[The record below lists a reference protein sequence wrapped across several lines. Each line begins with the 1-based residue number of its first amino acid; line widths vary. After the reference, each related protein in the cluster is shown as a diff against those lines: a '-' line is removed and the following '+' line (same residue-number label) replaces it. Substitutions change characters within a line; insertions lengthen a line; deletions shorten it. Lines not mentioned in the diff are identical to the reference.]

1 MKVLIVKNIAR
12 ESPGLL
18 MEILE
23 ENKIEFYIYEYEKD
37 RVFHSPED
45 YGGIFV
51 FGGPDSANDE
61 TEKMIKE
68 INGVKEFLAK
78 RIPYFGVC
86 LGLQVMVK
94 ALGGNVKKNPIKEI
108 GWRDPKERIFKVSL
122 TDEGK
127 KDPIFEGI
135 GSDFDVFQLHG
146 ETVELTQQM
155 KLLGTGEYCTNQIVK
170 YGENAYGFQGHIELS
185 PEIFYTWIQED
196 EDLARLDKFQLNKD
210 YNKIREKYES
220 NGKRI
225 LNNFLYVS
233 GIKVK

>member
-18 MEILE
+18 MDILE
-23 ENKIEFYIYEYEKD
+23 ERKIEFYIYEYEKD
-37 RVFHSPED
+37 KEFPSPED
-45 YGGIFV
+45 YGAIFV

-68 INGVKEFLAK
+68 IKGVKKFLAK
-78 RIPYFGVC
+78 KIPYFGVC

-94 ALGGNVKKNPIKEI
+94 ALEGNVKKNQIKEV
-108 GWRDPKERIFKVSL
+108 GWRDPKDNIFKVNL

-127 KDPIFEGI
+127 KDPIFDGI
-135 GSDFDVFQLHG
+135 KSEFDIFQLHG

-196 EDLARLDKFQLNKD
+196 IDLARLDKFQLDKD
-210 YNKIREKYES
+210 YTKIREKYES
-220 NGKRI
+220 NGKKI
-225 LNNFLYVS
+225 LNNFLNHS
-233 GIKVK
+233 GIKIK

>member
-37 RVFHSPED
+37 RVFPSPED
-45 YGGIFV
+45 YGAIFV

-68 INGVKEFLAK
+68 IKGVKKFLAK
-78 RIPYFGVC
+78 KIPYFGVC

-94 ALGGNVKKNPIKEI
+94 ALEGNVKKNQIKEV
-108 GWRDPKERIFKVSL
+108 GWRDPKDSIFKVNL

-127 KDPIFEGI
+127 KDPIFDGI
-135 GSDFDVFQLHG
+135 ESEFDIFQLHG